1 MDTRYDWK
9 WNWNDWATKH
19 NMKLLGC
26 GANAINT
33 SIPCIHLM
41 HDDVCFI
48 EIPTR
53 EWSYRNWSFFRDN
66 FFSRFQITYT
76 KFLTRILHLRIFR
89 EFAWRERE
97 IERKTVN
104 YADDEMSMM
113 KMMTEKKKMK
123 MQTKERKKNENE
135 LHIKQRNSITIR
147 NPNLLAT
154 KRVVIAKTMR
164 SSWPHHY
171 CDLIKNSQSHSQQ
184 IRLIERKVE

>member
-53 EWSYRNWSFFRDN
+53 ERSYRNWSFFRDN
-66 FFSRFQITYT
+66 FFLVFKSHIPNFWHVYYTYAY
-76 KFLTRILHLRIFR
+76 
-89 EFAWRERE
+89 FANLLEENERSRERRW
-97 IERKTVN
+97 IMLTVRWVWWKWWRSRRRRWRWRCRRKKERKTK
-104 YADDEMSMM
+104 MSCISSNG
-113 KMMTEKKKMK
+113 T
-123 MQTKERKKNENE
+123 QS
-135 LHIKQRNSITIR
+135 QFVIR
-147 NPNLLAT
+147 
-154 KRVVIAKTMR
+154 I
-164 SSWPHHY
+164 Y
-171 CDLIKNSQSHSQQ
+171 
-184 IRLIERKVE
+184 